1 MRRTIRKRD
10 SLKISKE
17 IMYLSIIFIIF
28 VLIGTYLNK
37 IVLNGQDIVLDSI
50 NDLNNYY
57 SQGSNINVRAV
68 VFSNLRENIF
78 FLGSIVIF
86 TLFVFTFPLAIIS
99 FLLKGVSIG
108 YTINSF
114 ILLIKLKSI
123 KMILIMVI
131 KNFIIIPGAILL
143 LAISFY
149 YIKNIYEEIAR
160 RKGKNVHTIKS
171 DINTAI
177 KSMWRYGDKVKTRK
191 ILRLGDMDKP
201 SSKGIISMIK
211 YYVVN

>member
-28 VLIGTYLNK
+28 VLVGTYLNK
-37 IVLNGQDIVLDSI
+37 IFLNGQDIVLDSI

-123 KMILIMVI
+123 KMILIMLV
-131 KNFIIIPGAILL
+131 KNFIIVPGAILL
-143 LAISFY
+143 ITISYY
-149 YIKNIYEEIAR
+149 YIKNIYEEYKKGRKEGIVFLGR
-160 RKGKNVHTIKS
+160 RYLLN
-171 DINTAI
+171 
-177 KSMWRYGDKVKTRK
+177 
-191 ILRLGDMDKP
+191 
-201 SSKGIISMIK
+201 GIIVIIICT
-211 YYVVN
+211 VVQMLLNAISIGILQFLVR

>member
-28 VLIGTYLNK
+28 VLVGTYLNK
-37 IVLNGQDIVLDSI
+37 IFLNGQDIVLDSI

-57 SQGSNINVRAV
+57 SQGSNINLRAV
-68 VFSNLRENIF
+68 VFSKLRENIF

-149 YIKNIYEEIAR
+149 YIKNIYEEYKKG
-160 RKGKNVHTIKS
+160 RKEGILFLGK
-171 DINTAI
+171 
-177 KSMWRYGDKVKTRK
+177 RY
-191 ILRLGDMDKP
+191 LLN
-201 SSKGIISMIK
+201 GIIVIIICT
-211 YYVVN
+211 VVQMLLNAISIGILQFLVR

>member
-17 IMYLSIIFIIF
+17 IIYLSIIFIIF
-28 VLIGTYLNK
+28 VLVGTYLNK
-37 IVLNGQDIVLDSI
+37 IFFNGQDIVLDSI

-57 SQGSNINVRAV
+57 SQGSNINVRDV

-149 YIKNIYEEIAR
+149 YIKNIYEEYKKG
-160 RKGKNVHTIKS
+160 RKEGILFLGK
-171 DINTAI
+171 
-177 KSMWRYGDKVKTRK
+177 RY
-191 ILRLGDMDKP
+191 LLN
-201 SSKGIISMIK
+201 GIIVIIICT
-211 YYVVN
+211 VVQLLLNTISIGILQFLVR

>member
-17 IMYLSIIFIIF
+17 KMYLRIIFIIF

-149 YIKNIYEEIAR
+149 YIKNIYEEYKKG
-160 RKGKNVHTIKS
+160 RKEGILFLGK
-171 DINTAI
+171 
-177 KSMWRYGDKVKTRK
+177 RY
-191 ILRLGDMDKP
+191 LLN
-201 SSKGIISMIK
+201 GIIVIIICT
-211 YYVVN
+211 VVQMLLNAISIGILQFLVR

>member
-17 IMYLSIIFIIF
+17 IIYLSIIFIIF

-149 YIKNIYEEIAR
+149 YIKNIYEEYKKG
-160 RKGKNVHTIKS
+160 RKEGILFLGK
-171 DINTAI
+171 
-177 KSMWRYGDKVKTRK
+177 RY
-191 ILRLGDMDKP
+191 LLN
-201 SSKGIISMIK
+201 GIIVIIICT
-211 YYVVN
+211 VVQMLLNAISIGILQFLVR

>member
-57 SQGSNINVRAV
+57 SQGSNINVRDV

-149 YIKNIYEEIAR
+149 YIKNIYEEYKKG
-160 RKGKNVHTIKS
+160 RKEGILFLGK
-171 DINTAI
+171 
-177 KSMWRYGDKVKTRK
+177 RY
-191 ILRLGDMDKP
+191 LLN
-201 SSKGIISMIK
+201 GIIVIIICT
-211 YYVVN
+211 VVQLLLNTISIGILQFLVR

>member
-37 IVLNGQDIVLDSI
+37 IFLNGQDIVLDSI

-149 YIKNIYEEIAR
+149 YIKNIYEEYKKG
-160 RKGKNVHTIKS
+160 RKEGILFLGK
-171 DINTAI
+171 
-177 KSMWRYGDKVKTRK
+177 RY
-191 ILRLGDMDKP
+191 LLN
-201 SSKGIISMIK
+201 GIIVIIICT
-211 YYVVN
+211 VVQMLLNAISIGILQFLVR

>member
-99 FLLKGVSIG
+99 FLL
-108 YTINSF
+108 
-114 ILLIKLKSI
+114 
-123 KMILIMVI
+123 
-131 KNFIIIPGAILL
+131 IIY
-143 LAISFY
+143 S
-149 YIKNIYEEIAR
+149 
-160 RKGKNVHTIKS
+160 
-171 DINTAI
+171 
-177 KSMWRYGDKVKTRK
+177 
-191 ILRLGDMDKP
+191 
-201 SSKGIISMIK
+201 
-211 YYVVN
+211 

>member
-17 IMYLSIIFIIF
+17 IIYLSIIFIIF
-28 VLIGTYLNK
+28 VLVGTYLNK
-37 IVLNGQDIVLDSI
+37 IFLNGQDIVLDSI

-149 YIKNIYEEIAR
+149 YIKNIYEEYKKG
-160 RKGKNVHTIKS
+160 RKEGILFLGK
-171 DINTAI
+171 
-177 KSMWRYGDKVKTRK
+177 RY
-191 ILRLGDMDKP
+191 LLN
-201 SSKGIISMIK
+201 GIIVIIICT
-211 YYVVN
+211 VVQLLLNAISIGILQFLVR

>member
-28 VLIGTYLNK
+28 VLVGTYLNK
-37 IVLNGQDIVLDSI
+37 IFLNGQDIVLDSI

-149 YIKNIYEEIAR
+149 YIKNIYEEYKKGRKEGILFLGR
-160 RKGKNVHTIKS
+160 RYLLN
-171 DINTAI
+171 
-177 KSMWRYGDKVKTRK
+177 
-191 ILRLGDMDKP
+191 
-201 SSKGIISMIK
+201 GIIVIIICT
-211 YYVVN
+211 VVQMLLNAISIGILQFLVR

>member
-28 VLIGTYLNK
+28 VLVGTYLNK

-114 ILLIKLKSI
+114 ILLIKLKST

-149 YIKNIYEEIAR
+149 YIKNIYEEYKKG
-160 RKGKNVHTIKS
+160 RKEGILFLGK
-171 DINTAI
+171 
-177 KSMWRYGDKVKTRK
+177 RY
-191 ILRLGDMDKP
+191 LLN
-201 SSKGIISMIK
+201 GIIVIIICT
-211 YYVVN
+211 VVQMLLNAISIGILQFLVR

>member
-28 VLIGTYLNK
+28 VLVGTYLNK
-37 IVLNGQDIVLDSI
+37 IFLNGQDIVLDSI

-57 SQGSNINVRAV
+57 SQGSNINVRDV

-149 YIKNIYEEIAR
+149 YIKNIYEEYKKG
-160 RKGKNVHTIKS
+160 RKEGILFLGK
-171 DINTAI
+171 
-177 KSMWRYGDKVKTRK
+177 RY
-191 ILRLGDMDKP
+191 LLN
-201 SSKGIISMIK
+201 GIIVIIICT
-211 YYVVN
+211 VVQLLLNTISIGILQFLVR

>member
-86 TLFVFTFPLAIIS
+86 TLFVFTFPLAMII

-149 YIKNIYEEIAR
+149 YIKNIYEEYKKG
-160 RKGKNVHTIKS
+160 RKEGILFLGK
-171 DINTAI
+171 
-177 KSMWRYGDKVKTRK
+177 RY
-191 ILRLGDMDKP
+191 LLN
-201 SSKGIISMIK
+201 GIIVIIICT
-211 YYVVN
+211 VVQMLLNAISIGILQFLVR

>member
-17 IMYLSIIFIIF
+17 IIYLSIIFIIF

-57 SQGSNINVRAV
+57 SQGSNINVRDV

-149 YIKNIYEEIAR
+149 YIKNIYEEYKKG
-160 RKGKNVHTIKS
+160 RKEGILFLGK
-171 DINTAI
+171 
-177 KSMWRYGDKVKTRK
+177 RY
-191 ILRLGDMDKP
+191 LLN
-201 SSKGIISMIK
+201 GIIVIIICT
-211 YYVVN
+211 VVQMLLNAISIGILQFLVR